1 MFDFVSYSFVA
12 DLFVFVIAHFLINAS
27 DKSSVN
33 LNSKPT
39 ILYLIDIH
47 SKKKS
52 YRARLELLQAE
63 KKRNGCKSV
72 FTTSTRS
79 RKHQQKRHIDKG
91 NEAVKLENFW
101 GSFHNNLAGE
111 DKI

>member
-72 FTTSTRS
+72 FTTSLPDLANIS
-79 RKHQQKRHIDKG
+79 RNVTLTKKTEKKTFEVG
-91 NEAVKLENFW
+91 
-101 GSFHNNLAGE
+101 
-111 DKI
+111 KIFLS